1 VLGAAAGG
9 GLPQWNC
16 GCANCRDARSGRLEP
31 RTQSSV
37 AIRDDGGQWFLVNAS
52 PDLPAQ
58 IRAFPELQP
67 HAGALRGTPIAGI
80 LLTNADLDHVL
91 GLFLL
96 REGGRL
102 HICATKAVRETLDK
116 SIGLTPVLNSFC
128 GVLWHLPAGD
138 DFAPLESEAGKSSLL
153 CRAIGLP
160 GGPPLFAK
168 GKRPGQRH
176 SVAYQFTEQ
185 RSGRRLLVAPDVGE
199 CNAALAAALHE
210 SDAVLFDGT
219 FWSGNE
225 LAQVKARARTAA
237 DMGHLTIKDDSLALL
252 GGLRAQRKIYI
263 HINNTNP
270 VLCPGSPEQAAVAA
284 AGIEVGYDGLEF
296 EL

>member
-1 VLGAAAGG
+1 
-9 GLPQWNC
+9 
-16 GCANCRDARSGRLEP
+16 
-31 RTQSSV
+31 V
-37 AIRDDGGQWFLVNAS
+37 AIGDDRGQWFLVNAS

-58 IRAFPELQP
+58 IRAFAELQP
-67 HAGALRGTPIAGI
+67 QPGALRGTPLAGI

-91 GLFLL
+91 GLLLL

-102 HICATKAVRETLDK
+102 HVYATNTVRQTLDG
-116 SIGLTPVLNSFC
+116 SIGLTPLLDAFC
-128 GVLWHLPAGD
+128 GVTWHPPSEN
-138 DFAPLESEAGKSSLL
+138 DFAPLEGEGGKSSVV

-160 GGPPLFAK
+160 GKPPLFAN
-168 GKRPGQRH
+168 GKRLGEKH
-176 SVAYQFTEQ
+176 SIAYQFMDHRTS
-185 RSGRRLLVAPDVGE
+185 RKLLVAPDVAE
-199 CNAALAAALHE
+199 CNAALSAALQE

-225 LAQVKARARTAA
+225 LSRVKARARTAS

-252 GGLRAQRKIYI
+252 GELRGQRKVYI

-270 VLCPGSPEQAAVAA
+270 VLCSGSPEQAAVAA

>member
-16 GCANCRDARSGRLEP
+16 GCANCRDARRGRIEP
-31 RTQSSV
+31 STQSCV

-52 PDLPAQ
+52 PDLPVQ
-58 IRAFPELQP
+58 ICAFSELQP
-67 HAGALRGTPIAGI
+67 EPGALRGTPIAGI

-102 HICATKAVRETLDK
+102 HIYAPNAVRETLDK
-116 SIGLTPVLNSFC
+116 SIGLTSVLDSFC
-128 GVLWHLPAGD
+128 GVLWHLPSDA
-138 DFAPLESEAGKSSLL
+138 DFAPLQSDAGKSSLL

-160 GGPPLFAK
+160 GKAPLFAQE
-168 GKRPGQRH
+168 KRPDETH
-176 SVAYQFTEQ
+176 SVAYQFMDQ
-185 RSGRRLLVAPDVGE
+185 RTGRRLLVAPDVGE
-199 CNAALAAALHE
+199 CNAALSAALQE

-219 FWSGNE
+219 FWSGDE
-225 LAQVKARARTAA
+225 LGGVKAQARTAA

-252 GGLRAQRKIYI
+252 GGLRAQRKIFI

-284 AGIEVGYDGLEF
+284 VGIEVGYDGLEF

>member
-1 VLGAAAGG
+1 MLGAAAGG

-16 GCANCRDARSGRLEP
+16 GCANCHDARAGRIEP

-37 AIRDDGGQWFLVNAS
+37 AIGDDRGQWFLVNAS

-58 IRAFPELQP
+58 ILSFSELHPQTDT
-67 HAGALRGTPIAGI
+67 LRGTPIAAV

-102 HICATKAVRETLDK
+102 HIYAPNAVRETLDNA
-116 SIGLTPVLNSFC
+116 IGLTPVLDAFC
-128 GVLWHLPAGD
+128 GIAWHSASGH
-138 DFAPLESEAGKSSLL
+138 DFAPLESEQGKSSLL

-160 GGPPLFAK
+160 GKPPLFAK
-168 GKRPGQRH
+168 GRNAGETQ
-176 SVAYQFTEQ
+176 SVAYQFLEQ
-185 RSGRRLLVAPDVGE
+185 KTNRRLLVAPDVGE
-199 CNAALAAALHE
+199 CHAALSAALQE

-219 FWSGNE
+219 FWSGDE
-225 LAQVKARARTAA
+225 LAGVKKQARTAA
-237 DMGHLTIKDDSLALL
+237 DMGHITIKDGSLALL
-252 GGLRAQRKIYI
+252 SGLRAQRKIYI

-270 VLCPGSPEQAAVAA
+270 VLSPGSPERAAVAA
-284 AGIEVGYDGLEF
+284 AGMEVGYDGLEF

>member
-16 GCANCRDARSGRLEP
+16 GCANCNDARAGRIEP

-37 AIRDDGGQWFLVNAS
+37 VIGDDRGQWFLVNAS

-58 IRAFPELQP
+58 ILSFPELHP
-67 HAGALRGTPIAGI
+67 ETGTLRGTPIAGI

-102 HICATKAVRETLDK
+102 HVYAPNAVRETLDN
-116 SIGLTPVLNSFC
+116 SIGLTPVLDSFC
-128 GVLWHLPAGD
+128 GIAWHIPSGY
-138 DFAPLESEAGKSSLL
+138 DFAPLESEHGKSSLFY
-153 CRAIGLP
+153 RAIGLP
-160 GGPPLFAK
+160 GKPPLFAK
-168 GKRPGQRH
+168 GKTPDETQ
-176 SVAYQFTEQ
+176 SVAYQFLEQ
-185 RSGRRLLVAPDVGE
+185 RTGKRVLVAPDVGE
-199 CNAALAAALHE
+199 CNAALSTALQE

-219 FWSGNE
+219 FWSGDE
-225 LAQVKARARTAA
+225 LAHVKTQARTAA
-237 DMGHLTIKDDSLALL
+237 DMGHLTIKDGSLALL
-252 GGLRAQRKIYI
+252 GGLRAQHKIYI

-270 VLCPGSPEQAAVAA
+270 VLSPGSPEQAAVAA

>member
-1 VLGAAAGG
+1 MLGAAAGG

-16 GCANCRDARSGRLEP
+16 GCANCRAARNGQIEP

-37 AIRDDGGQWFLVNAS
+37 AIGDDRGRWFLVNAS

-58 IRAFPELQP
+58 IRSFPELQP
-67 HAGALRGTPIAGI
+67 HAGALRGTPIAGV

-102 HICATKAVRETLDK
+102 HIYATNTVRQTLDR
-116 SIGLTPVLNSFC
+116 SMGLTPLLDAFC
-128 GVLWHLPAGD
+128 GVAWRLPSEN
-138 DFAPLESEAGKSSLL
+138 DFAPLEGGEGKSSLL

-160 GGPPLFAK
+160 GKPPLFAE
-168 GKRPGQRH
+168 GKHREGTH
-176 SVAYQFTEQ
+176 SVAYQFMDQ
-185 RSGRRLLVAPDVGE
+185 RTGRRLLVAPDVAE
-199 CNAALAAALHE
+199 CHGALSAALQE

-225 LAQVKARARTAA
+225 LSRVKPQARTAA

-252 GGLRAQRKIYI
+252 GGLRAPRKIYV